1 MVQLAQEAGQ
11 TCYQINVSQIQF
23 PSLFNAGLSVLAYY
37 MMGQPDPSYLE
48 YEDYYGLFFCP
59 VSGRHWGGG
68 SPDVQERY
76 AHGDI
81 TTAWYEANQDLLTG
95 LDTFAS
101 TWSAQYDQWK
111 DTHRGVLYVA
121 ADGAAQTYNTVA
133 EFLAAHPERKFSYLE
148 YYLAGD
154 VAVDTVANL
163 FSLDQDG
170 RLTGSQV
177 EVTLT
182 STDEAGTRH
191 TFQASGSD
199 LDQYGTTSVPPLDVG
214 GGSCGPDSHS
224 LSRLVLRK
232 PHRSPAAPVPGERC
246 FSPQREPPGR
256 ISAFLMKF

>member
-1 MVQLAQEAGQ
+1 MP
-11 TCYQINVSQIQF
+11 T
-23 PSLFNAGLSVLAYY
+23 
-37 MMGQPDPSYLE
+37 
-48 YEDYYGLFFCP
+48 
-59 VSGRHWGGG
+59 
-68 SPDVQERY
+68 
-76 AHGDI
+76 GDI

-191 TFQASGSD
+191 TFQASLD
-199 LDQYGTTSVPPLDVG
+199 LTFDQYGTTSVPPLDVG
-214 GGSCGPDSHS
+214 GTGAADLIPILS
-224 LSRLVLRK
+224 LGLCASRTVPL
-232 PHRSPAAPVPGERC
+232 AAPVPGGTV
-246 FSPQREPPGR
+246 FSALGTPGEDFPLFNE
-256 ISAFLMKF
+256 ILMDSLFFFRDLRYNSNQ